1 MRRLEQDRAKR
12 QNRHFRVRHA
22 IVSRHDPSI
31 GWKQEEGKKKYA
43 LWSKIPFS
51 RGMCWAVA
59 LGGQIRSRIE
69 ARFSSHKGG
78 RVMLQA
84 VGVNFL
90 SIKPVI

>member
-22 IVSRHDPSI
+22 IVSRHYPSI

-51 RGMCWAVA
+51 GVIYSAVA
-59 LGGQIRSRIE
+59 SSRQTPVSGWGEASPLAPQLGHDGVASY
-69 ARFSSHKGG
+69 
-78 RVMLQA
+78 RV
-84 VGVNFL
+84 
-90 SIKPVI
+90 